1 MAAAVRTVAIV
12 LGVALVLLALLWLFQ
27 RRLIYQPDTGA
38 VPPAARVLPGA
49 EDVTLTTSDGLRLG
63 AWYVPATASTS
74 PTRPAPPTSPTP
86 PTSTPSTPPTPSGAR
101 DVTVLVANGNGG
113 NRAGRAPL
121 ARELSAAGF
130 DVLLF
135 DYRGFA
141 DSDGSPHAAGLV
153 RDARAAYRYLA
164 EVRGVP
170 PDRMLYFGESLGSGV
185 VVGLARTHPPA
196 GLLLR
201 SPYESLAA
209 VGQHHYPIVPVR
221 LLLRDDFRVAE
232 QIAGLDVPTTVVY
245 GTADDVIPPEQ
256 SRAVAAAA
264 AGPVEVVE
272 LPGVNHNDEAMFTG
286 AELIAAVERL
296 AERSVRPSG
305 P

>member
-63 AWYVPATASTS
+63 AWYVPAAASTS
-74 PTRPAPPTSPTP
+74 SASSPSPPSP
-86 PTSTPSTPPTPSGAR
+86 PSPGVR

-141 DSDGSPHAAGLV
+141 DSDGSPHADGLV

-164 EVRGVP
+164 EVRDVP

-185 VVGLARTHPPA
+185 VIGLARTHPPA

-209 VGQHHYPIVPVR
+209 VGRHHYPIVPVR

-245 GTADDVIPPEQ
+245 GTADDVIPPAQ

-272 LPGVNHNDEAMFTG
+272 LPGVNHNDPEMFTG
-286 AELIAAVERL
+286 TELIEAVSRL